1 MRVFSNTAISLDGRI
16 NTRDDL
22 PPALGTPQDLRRM
35 KQLRAQ
41 ADAVLV
47 GGATFRH
54 WPIASLP
61 EPEALVGRT
70 TPFWNVIVTRSFQ
83 LTPRES
89 FLAETRIRP
98 LFLTVAGHAPPS
110 FPAEIEVYPGN
121 DIPVPWIL
129 ETLSRRGIRNLLVE
143 AGGDL
148 LFQFLAADAIDDL
161 YVTLCPLLIGGA
173 QTASLVDGPGFSLA
187 AMRRLRLQQVEQIG
201 DELYL
206 HYQLPRSPQAAE

>member
-1 MRVFSNTAISLDGRI
+1 MRCWSGARRFGTGRS
-16 NTRDDL
+16 
-22 PPALGTPQDLRRM
+22 
-35 KQLRAQ
+35 
-41 ADAVLV
+41 
-47 GGATFRH
+47 
-54 WPIASLP
+54 SLP

-89 FLAETRIRP
+89 FLAESRIRP

-129 ETLSRRGIRNLLVE
+129 ETLARRGIRNLLVE

-148 LFQFLAADAIDDL
+148 LFQFLAADAIDEL

-187 AMRRLRLQQVEQIG
+187 TMRRLRLQSKSSRSATSFICTTS
-201 DELYL
+201 YRARPS
-206 HYQLPRSPQAAE
+206 LPSKRTPPMLSNLPAARAQMAVSLAFTSSLPPSVWPCRS